1 MMLLILMGDSCIGT
15 EIAGCLT
22 MISQCYCH
30 ENAACSH
37 GFSGVG
43 VQTFFGIKVR
53 VALGSD
59 LEAQSITLNTK
70 YS

>member
-30 ENAACSH
+30 ENVACSQ
-37 GFSGVG
+37 GLSGVG
-43 VQTFFGIKVR
+43 SANFLRDQGASGFGQR
-53 VALGSD
+53 S
-59 LEAQSITLNTK
+59 
-70 YS
+70 